1 MNAQRRRN
9 CTKVRQKFFEI
20 FEEITKLALVVSRA
34 LASNLVEQWQ
44 ISFLL

>member
-9 CTKVRQKFFEI
+9 CTKVRQKKFAK
-20 FEEITKLALVVSRA
+20 FEEITKFALVVSRA